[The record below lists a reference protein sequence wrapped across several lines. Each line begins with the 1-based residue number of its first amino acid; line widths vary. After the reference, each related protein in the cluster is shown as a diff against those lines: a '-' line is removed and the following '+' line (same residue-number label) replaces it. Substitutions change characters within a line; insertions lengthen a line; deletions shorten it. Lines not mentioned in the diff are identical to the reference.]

1 MRSTDMGALRKYCKE
16 NEGGIFDTGY
26 LTKNNFKFINKDSFR
41 KFVSRLV
48 DEEVLTPISKGIY
61 YIGNTR
67 DCDLNEAVIKHY
79 ASYHEGMIGGLSLLY
94 EFKLIRKKPEITV
107 IYSNL
112 TSGNK
117 NIGNCSVKVMYSFLS
132 PMTKMFFQTLN
143 LIYFYDSVDADEGV
157 NFVEILNKHLKAY
170 DNFNIQFIDMR
181 DKEKFPRFIYL
192 ELAKLLEKFHISNK
206 VMEWYEAKDSSSF
219 EKN

>member
-1 MRSTDMGALRKYCKE
+1 
-16 NEGGIFDTGY
+16 
-26 LTKNNFKFINKDSFR
+26 
-41 KFVSRLV
+41 
-48 DEEVLTPISKGIY
+48 
-61 YIGNTR
+61 
-67 DCDLNEAVIKHY
+67 
-79 ASYHEGMIGGLSLLY
+79 MIGGLSLLY

>member
-1 MRSTDMGALRKYCKE
+1 MGALRKYCKE
-16 NEGGIFDTGY
+16 NEGGIFDAGY
-26 LTKNNFKFINKDSFR
+26 LMKNNFKFINKDSFR

-61 YIGNTR
+61 YMGNTG

-117 NIGNCSVKVMYSFLS
+117 NIGNCSVEVMYSFLS
-132 PMTKMFFQTLN
+132 PVTKVFFQTLN

-170 DNFNIQFIDMR
+170 NDFNLQFIDMR

-206 VMEWYEAKDSSSF
+206 VTEWYEAKDSSSF